1 MSEPNRGGDATF
13 DQIAEAGA
21 SAEQI
26 ARATEKALALP
37 LWKGSIAPKNLSGGL
52 STVNLVVEDETG
64 KYVVR
69 VGSDVPTFGVVHANE
84 LIAMRAMH
92 AAGVAPEVVFAEGDV
107 TVMRFIEGKA
117 LKPDDV
123 RQPETLERL
132 GRTIRRYHDEA
143 YKHLTGPGF
152 MFWPFHHNRWLM
164 DQTEA
169 HKAQL
174 DPRWA
179 AEIPAMRALMAEA
192 EAVISAVNLVFA
204 HNDMLPQNIIDDG
217 EKLWIVDWEYAGYD
231 SHLFDLAGIAMNAE
245 MNRDEASIMSTAYDG
260 APLDDPGYKRLMAM
274 VMAASVRETVWSYLA
289 EVTPRP
295 IAFDYSIYS
304 VMNTER
310 HHRLLATYQES

>member
-1 MSEPNRGGDATF
+1 
-13 DQIAEAGA
+13 
-21 SAEQI
+21 
-26 ARATEKALALP
+26 
-37 LWKGSIAPKNLSGGL
+37 
-52 STVNLVVEDETG
+52 
-64 KYVVR
+64 
-69 VGSDVPTFGVVHANE
+69 
-84 LIAMRAMH
+84 
-92 AAGVAPEVVFAEGDV
+92 
-107 TVMRFIEGKA
+107 
-117 LKPDDV
+117 
-123 RQPETLERL
+123 
-132 GRTIRRYHDEA
+132 
-143 YKHLTGPGF
+143 